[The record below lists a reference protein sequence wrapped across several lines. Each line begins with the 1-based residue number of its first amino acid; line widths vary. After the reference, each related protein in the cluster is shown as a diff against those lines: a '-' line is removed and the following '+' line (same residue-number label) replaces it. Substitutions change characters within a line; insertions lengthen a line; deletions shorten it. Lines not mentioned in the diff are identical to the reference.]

1 MQTAPTLVP
10 QIKIDKH
17 FQFALMTQKKPREA
31 AAHANCTRQ
40 DIIIKATLIETN
52 PYNLKQHCGTVTHA
66 NATWHATSDRNYTR
80 LNMYMHPG
88 QQIT

>member
-31 AAHANCTRQ
+31 AAHANCTHQ
-40 DIIIKATLIETN
+40 HIIIKATLIETN
-52 PYNLKQHCGTVTHA
+52 PYNLKRHCGTVTHA
-66 NATWHATSDRNYTR
+66 NLT
-80 LNMYMHPG
+80 
-88 QQIT
+88 